1 MLQSPGAQGKHCNP
15 HCPRN
20 WHSVNHH
27 YQKPSA
33 SPAEILDST
42 LYVRVLIKQQ
52 MKGDSVSSSVAVS
65 SKFGIICYELNL
77 GLAQKKKKKKVNV
90 LFNRSAFSDL
100 SLYGSRG

>member
-15 HCPRN
+15 HCPQN

-42 LYVRVLIKQQ
+42 LYVLVLIKQQ
-52 MKGDSVSSSVAVS
+52 LKGDSVSSSVAVS
-65 SKFGIICYELNL
+65 SKIGIICYELNL
-77 GLAQKKKKKKVNV
+77 GLAKKKKKKKRSM
-90 LFNRSAFSDL
+90 FNSSAFSDL
-100 SLYGSRG
+100 SL